1 MAIYQISKIIHRT
14 GANVDL
20 PQLDIGEIGFATDE
34 QRVYIGNDPNI
45 VPPVTAGAT
54 TQTEIL
60 TTASPLDFSRLNG
73 SSNASLEMNSPENG
87 QLLGINVAANITTVV
102 NVGGNVGG
110 EINLGQIDDVRI
122 SGGVNGYVL
131 QTDGT
136 GNLTWTTNGSL
147 VYKIQ
152 GFSAANGSN
161 LSEGT
166 IVTTSTDH
174 FFGTG
179 TAVTISGVLPSG
191 VVKSSIETA
200 GFAGTN
206 LFYTKRLSNTT
217 FSIHDEAN
225 VAASSSLV
233 TYNPI
238 WTGYT
243 ANSAN
248 ILGQIAP
255 VGNAVVNGSNTQL
268 QFNDAGSFGASANLT
283 FNKVTNILT
292 VSGNV
297 NATTLSGNV
306 LGSFDGLIGCTTP
319 NLATFTSVTVVNN
332 ANVVG
337 NIDVGNVNVSADVLV
352 TGDISVGNVAAVD
365 DVTANNVSVVEEIS
379 GNILSVNTA
388 NLLYDAGANSWSMFA
403 NADGI
408 FLTDSGSGNTF
419 QINLTQI

>member
-20 PQLDIGEIGFATDE
+20 PQLDIGEIGFAVDE

-45 VPPVTAGAT
+45 VPPVTVGAT

-73 SSNASLEMNSPENG
+73 SSNSTLELSNIENG
-87 QLLGINVAANITTVV
+87 QLLGINVASNIATIV

-110 EINLGQIDDVRI
+110 EIDLGQINDVKI
-122 SGGVNGYVL
+122 SGGINGYVL

-147 VYKIQ
+147 VYKIL
-152 GFSAANGSN
+152 GFSPANGAN
-161 LSEGT
+161 FAAGT

-179 TAVTISGVLPSG
+179 TSVTISGVLPSG
-191 VVKSSIETA
+191 AVQSSIETA
-200 GFAGTN
+200 GVAGTN
-206 LFYTKRLSNTT
+206 QFFTRRLSNTT
-217 FSIHDEAN
+217 FSIHDESN
-225 VAASSSLV
+225 VAATSSLV

-238 WTGYT
+238 WSGYT

-255 VGNAVVNGSNTQL
+255 VGNAVVNGSNTQV
-268 QFNDAGSFGASANLT
+268 QFNDGGSFGASSNLT
-283 FNKVTNILT
+283 FNKVTNVLT
-292 VSGNV
+292 ITGNV
-297 NATTLSGNV
+297 DATNILGNV
-306 LGSFDGLIGCTTP
+306 LGSFNGAIGCSAP
-319 NLATFTSVTVVNN
+319 NLASFTSITVVNN
-332 ANVVG
+332 AN
-337 NIDVGNVNVSADVLV
+337 
-352 TGDISVGNVAAVD
+352 
-365 DVTANNVSVVEEIS
+365 IS
-379 GNILSVNTA
+379 GNINVGNIEVTDTVVSNVVSVNTA
-388 NLLYDAGANSWSMFA
+388 NLFYDSGANSWSMFA

-408 FLTDSGSGNTF
+408 FLTDSGSGNTY

>member
-14 GANVDL
+14 GANIDL
-20 PQLDIGEIGFATDE
+20 PQLDVGEIGFASDE

-45 VPPVTAGAT
+45 VPPVTAGST

-73 SSNASLEMNSPENG
+73 SSNASLDLNSPENG

-102 NVGGNVGG
+102 NVGGNAGG
-110 EINLGQIDDVRI
+110 EIDLGQINDVKI
-122 SGGVNGYVL
+122 SGGVNGFVL

-147 VYKIQ
+147 VYKIS

-161 LSEGT
+161 YSEGT

-191 VVKSSIETA
+191 AVKSSIETA
-200 GFAGTN
+200 GVAGTN
-206 LFYTKRLSNTT
+206 QFFTRRISNTT
-217 FSIHDEAN
+217 FSIHDESN
-225 VAASSSLV
+225 TAATSSFV
-233 TYNPI
+233 TYNLL

-248 ILGQIAP
+248 VLGQIAP
-255 VGNAVVNGSNTQL
+255 VGNAVAGGSNTQI
-268 QFNDAGSFGASANLT
+268 QFNDAGTFGGIGNLT
-283 FNKVTNILT
+283 FNKVSSVLT
-292 VSGNV
+292 VTGNV
-297 NATTLSGNV
+297 NATNVIGNISGNFN
-306 LGSFDGLIGCTTP
+306 GAIGCTTP
-319 NLATFTSVTVVNN
+319 NLATFSSVTVNNN

-337 NIDVGNVNVSADVLV
+337 NISAGN
-352 TGDISVGNVAAVD
+352 ISVGNLSVSSNITVSGNVIASNVFVSEDVFSNNATITEVA
-365 DVTANNVSVVEEIS
+365 TAN
-379 GNILSVNTA
+379 GF
-388 NLLYDAGANSWSMFA
+388 NLLYDSGSNVWSMFA

-408 FLTDSGSGNTF
+408 YLADSGTGNTY
-419 QINLTQI
+419 QINLTQV